1 MKQTASNKTTYA
13 LGHAEEELDRL
24 SRQARVFEPFTRQL
38 FQQAGI
44 AAGMRVLDVG
54 CGSGDVAF
62 LAAELAGPG
71 GEVIGVDRAAAVNR
85 ATTRVQARHTSNVR
99 FAEGDP
105 AEMRFDRP
113 FDAVVGRLVLMY
125 YADPVDAVRKLAGHL
140 RDGGLIVFQE
150 FDLANARSLPP
161 APTFERHSGWIK
173 QALSATG
180 ARIQLG
186 LELHSVFLAAGL
198 PGPSMRMDA
207 LIGGG
212 PNTPI
217 YELVAGLTASLLPV
231 MEKLNI
237 TTGAEVDL
245 SSLVQRM
252 QDEVVAS
259 RGVVVSPGLI
269 GAWSRKLDTPGSEER
284 NGSTGR

>member
-13 LGHAEEELDRL
+13 LGHSEKELERL

-71 GEVIGVDRAAAVNR
+71 GEVIGVDRAAAAVNR
-85 ATTRVQARHTSNVR
+85 ATTRVQARHISNVR

-150 FDLANARSLPP
+150 FDFGTCRSWPL
-161 APTFERHSGWIK
+161 APTF
-173 QALSATG
+173 
-180 ARIQLG
+180 
-186 LELHSVFLAAGL
+186 
-198 PGPSMRMDA
+198 
-207 LIGGG
+207 
-212 PNTPI
+212 
-217 YELVAGLTASLLPV
+217 
-231 MEKLNI
+231 
-237 TTGAEVDL
+237 
-245 SSLVQRM
+245 
-252 QDEVVAS
+252 
-259 RGVVVSPGLI
+259 
-269 GAWSRKLDTPGSEER
+269 
-284 NGSTGR
+284 

>member
-161 APTFERHSGWIK
+161 APTFDRHTGWIK

-180 ARIQLG
+180 AHLQLG

-212 PNTPI
+212 PDVPV
-217 YELVAGLTASLLPV
+217 YELVAGVTASLLPV
-231 MEKLNI
+231 MAKLNI
-237 TTGAEVDL
+237 TTAAEVDL

-252 QDEVVAS
+252 RDEVVAGG
-259 RGVVVSPGLI
+259 GVVVFPALI
-269 GAWSRKLDTPGSEER
+269 GSWSRKPLQARGNP
-284 NGSTGR
+284 

>member
-150 FDLANARSLPP
+150 
-161 APTFERHSGWIK
+161 
-173 QALSATG
+173 
-180 ARIQLG
+180 
-186 LELHSVFLAAGL
+186 
-198 PGPSMRMDA
+198 
-207 LIGGG
+207 
-212 PNTPI
+212 
-217 YELVAGLTASLLPV
+217 
-231 MEKLNI
+231 
-237 TTGAEVDL
+237 
-245 SSLVQRM
+245 
-252 QDEVVAS
+252 
-259 RGVVVSPGLI
+259 
-269 GAWSRKLDTPGSEER
+269 LDTT
-284 NGSTGR
+284 ST